1 VLAVRPASGYNIP
14 VARTISV
21 YLESGDK
28 RVFAAALG
36 WPGWARSGRTEADA
50 LAALVSAGPRYA
62 AAVRKAAPS
71 FVAPKDPSQLEV
83 VHRLKGGTGTDFGV
97 PGRSPEED
105 REPIGPAEAKRLAG
119 ILQGAWD
126 AFDAA
131 AKAARGVE
139 LRKGP
144 RGGGRDLDKIVGH
157 VAEAEEA
164 YVHQAGAKRSVMERG
179 KGDPTARR
187 RAAVLDV
194 VATKASG
201 KPLPEPN
208 AVRKPWS
215 TRYFVRRTAWHV
227 LDHAWEIE
235 DRARPEPEPG

>member
-1 VLAVRPASGYNIP
+1 MAVT
-14 VARTISV
+14 RTIPV
-21 YLESGDK
+21 YLESGAK
-28 RVFAAALG
+28 RVFAAALD

-50 LAALVSAGPRYA
+50 LAALVAAGPRYA
-62 AAVRKAAPS
+62 AVVSKAAPS
-71 FVAPKDPSQLEV
+71 FVAPRSASQLQV
-83 VHRLKGGTGTDFGV
+83 VHRLKGDAGTDFGV
-97 PGRSPEED
+97 PGRSPRED
-105 REPIGPAEAKRLAG
+105 GEPIRPAEAQHLAG
-119 ILQGAWD
+119 ILEGSWA

-144 RGGGRDLDKIVGH
+144 RGGGRDLDKIIGH

-164 YVHQAGAKRSVMERG
+164 YVHQAGAKRSVVERG
-179 KGDPTARR
+179 RGDAAARR
-187 RAAVLDV
+187 RAAVLEV
-194 VATKASG
+194 LATKASG

-215 TRYFVRRTAWHV
+215 TRYLVRRTAWHV